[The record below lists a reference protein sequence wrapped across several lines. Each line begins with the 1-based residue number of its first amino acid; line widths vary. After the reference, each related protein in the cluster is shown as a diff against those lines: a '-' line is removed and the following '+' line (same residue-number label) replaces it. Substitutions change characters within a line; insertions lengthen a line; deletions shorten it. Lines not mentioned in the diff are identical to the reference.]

1 MKVMHKTAFI
11 IYLVVLILG
20 PLLFG
25 AVHTY
30 AYTIM
35 SLGVLT
41 ATLLLVIKNIKKDS
55 EGGAYQFQFPNTSLN
70 FAFFLLLVFLIF

>member
-35 SLGVLT
+35 SFGGVNRRPF
-41 ATLLLVIKNIKKDS
+41 VSDKEHKK
-55 EGGAYQFQFPNTSLN
+55 GL
-70 FAFFLLLVFLIF
+70 